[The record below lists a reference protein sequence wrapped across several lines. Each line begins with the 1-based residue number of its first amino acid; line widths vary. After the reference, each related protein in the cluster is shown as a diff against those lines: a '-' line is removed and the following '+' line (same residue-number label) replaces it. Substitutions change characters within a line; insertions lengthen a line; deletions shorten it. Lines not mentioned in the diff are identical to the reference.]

1 MAVVMTLCLVG
12 LAGCGSAASTSRT
25 EVRLVALAEREF
37 TTAYGRANGYSRNR
51 CEAKTAS
58 DAAFTHCFAAEVRP
72 GEQAAE
78 AKFSQAVDKV
88 LAAGVGS
95 ECAEALE
102 AAVAEAFEI
111 PLFPDE
117 ATEACRAESRDG

>member
-1 MAVVMTLCLVG
+1 MAVVVTLCLVG
-12 LAGCGSAASTSRT
+12 LGGCGSSASTSRT
-25 EVRLVALAEREF
+25 EVRAVALAEREF
-37 TTAYGRANGYSRNR
+37 TAAYSRASGYSRNL

-58 DAAFTHCFAAEVRP
+58 DAAFTHCFVAEARP

-78 AKFSQAVDKV
+78 AKLSRAVDKV

-111 PLFPDE
+111 PLFQGE